1 MSEDT
6 NRDMV
11 TVLDRE
17 EQKQELEPP
26 KKYKVVLLNDDFTP
40 MDFVVDILVRLFGK
54 ARDQAAK
61 IMLDVHNKGKGIAG
75 VYSHEIA
82 ETKAR
87 MVYEL
92 AQNHGHPLKADME
105 PE

>member
-1 MSEDT
+1 MSEGT
-6 NRDMV
+6 GKDMI

-17 EQKQELEPP
+17 EQEQDLEPP

-40 MDFVVDILVRLFGK
+40 MEFVVDILVRLFGK

-61 IMLDVHNKGKGIAG
+61 IMLDVHNSGKGIAG
-75 VYSHEIA
+75 VYTHEIA

-87 MVYEL
+87 MVFEL
-92 AQNHGHPLKADME
+92 AQNHGHPLQADTE

>member
-1 MSEDT
+1 MSEDFDQD
-6 NRDMV
+6 RI

-17 EQKQELEPP
+17 EEEQDLEPP

-61 IMLDVHNKGKGIAG
+61 IMLDVHNSGKGIAG
-75 VYSHEIA
+75 VYTHEIA

-87 MVYEL
+87 MVFAL
-92 AQNHGHPLKADME
+92 AQSQGHPLQAETE

>member
-1 MSEDT
+1 MSEGT
-6 NRDMV
+6 GKDMI

-17 EQKQELEPP
+17 EQEQDLEPP

-40 MDFVVDILVRLFGK
+40 MEFVVDILVRLFGK

-61 IMLDVHNKGKGIAG
+61 IMLDVHNSGKGIAG
-75 VYSHEIA
+75 VYTHEIA

-87 MVYEL
+87 MVFDL
-92 AQNHGHPLKADME
+92 AQSQGHPLKADTE